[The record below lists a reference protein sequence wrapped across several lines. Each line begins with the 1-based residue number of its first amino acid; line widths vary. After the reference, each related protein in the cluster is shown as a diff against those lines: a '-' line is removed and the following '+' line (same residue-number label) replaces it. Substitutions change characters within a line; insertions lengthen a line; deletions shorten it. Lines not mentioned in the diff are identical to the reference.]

1 MNNITYFQT
10 IMIFLGTVL
19 SGTIAG
25 AVAAIATRKKTKA
38 EAHKADAE
46 AHKADAEG
54 DKADT
59 EATEIITR
67 TVTDFMTKAMAHA
80 EQREKTLIEEIR
92 KLQEQVEHLQI
103 TVNSL
108 TEQMRFHG
116 IEPVYPPPPRIT
128 GN

>member
-25 AVAAIATRKKTKA
+25 AVAAIATRKKTK
-38 EAHKADAE
+38 AE

-92 KLQEQVEHLQI
+92 KLQGQVEHLQI

-116 IEPVYPPPPRIT
+116 IEPIYPPPPRIT
-128 GN
+128 GL

>member
-46 AHKADAEG
+46 G
-54 DKADT
+54 DKADV

-67 TVTDFMTKAMAHA
+67 TVTDFMTKAMALD

-116 IEPVYPPPPRIT
+116 IEPVYPPPPRIM

>member
-46 AHKADAEG
+46 G

-67 TVTDFMTKAMAHA
+67 TVTDFMTKAMALD
-80 EQREKTLIEEIR
+80 ERREKTLIEEIR

-116 IEPVYPPPPRIT
+116 IEPVYPPPPRIM

>member
-19 SGTIAG
+19 SGTMAG
-25 AVAAIATRKKTKA
+25 AVAAIATRKKTK
-38 EAHKADAE
+38 AE

-67 TVTDFMTKAMAHA
+67 TVTDFMTKAIAHA

-108 TEQMRFHG
+108 TEQLRFHG

>member
-25 AVAAIATRKKTKA
+25 AVTTIATRKKTK
-38 EAHKADAE
+38 AE

-59 EATEIITR
+59 EATEIITH

>member
-25 AVAAIATRKKTKA
+25 AVTAIATRKKTK
-38 EAHKADAE
+38 AE

-67 TVTDFMTKAMAHA
+67 TVTDFMTKAMALD

-116 IEPVYPPPPRIT
+116 IEPVYPPPPRIM

>member
-46 AHKADAEG
+46 G

-67 TVTDFMTKAMAHA
+67 TVTDFMTKAMALD

-116 IEPVYPPPPRIT
+116 IEPVYPPPPRIM

>member
-25 AVAAIATRKKTKA
+25 AVAAIATRNKTR
-38 EAHKADAE
+38 AE

-67 TVTDFMTKAMAHA
+67 TVTDFMTKAMALD

-116 IEPVYPPPPRIT
+116 IEPVYPPPPRIM

>member
-25 AVAAIATRKKTKA
+25 AVTAIATRKKTK
-38 EAHKADAE
+38 AE

-59 EATEIITR
+59 EATEIITH

-116 IEPVYPPPPRIT
+116 IEPVYPPPPRIM

>member
-25 AVAAIATRKKTKA
+25 ALAAIATRKKTKA

>member
-25 AVAAIATRKKTKA
+25 AVAAIATRKKTK
-38 EAHKADAE
+38 AE

-108 TEQMRFHG
+108 TEQLRFHG
-116 IEPVYPPPPRIT
+116 IEPVYPPPPRIM

>member
-19 SGTIAG
+19 SGTMAG

-46 AHKADAEG
+46 G
-54 DKADT
+54 DKADV

-67 TVTDFMTKAMAHA
+67 TVTDFMTKATAYA

-108 TEQMRFHG
+108 TEQLRFHG
-116 IEPVYPPPPRIT
+116 IEPVYPPPPRIM

>member
-19 SGTIAG
+19 SGTMAG

-46 AHKADAEG
+46 G
-54 DKADT
+54 DKADV
-59 EATEIITR
+59 EATEIITH
-67 TVTDFMTKAMAHA
+67 TVTDFMTKATAYA

-108 TEQMRFHG
+108 TEQLRFHG
-116 IEPVYPPPPRIT
+116 IEPVYPPPPRIM

>member
-54 DKADT
+54 DKADI

-67 TVTDFMTKAMAHA
+67 TVTDFMTKAMALD

-116 IEPVYPPPPRIT
+116 IEPVYPPPPRIM

>member
-25 AVAAIATRKKTKA
+25 AVAAIATRNKTR
-38 EAHKADAE
+38 AE

-67 TVTDFMTKAMAHA
+67 TVTDFMTKAMALD

>member
-46 AHKADAEG
+46 G
-54 DKADT
+54 DKADI

-67 TVTDFMTKAMAHA
+67 TVTDFMTKAMALD

-128 GN
+128 GI

>member
-19 SGTIAG
+19 SGTMAG

-46 AHKADAEG
+46 G
-54 DKADT
+54 DKADI
-59 EATEIITR
+59 EATEIITH

-80 EQREKTLIEEIR
+80 EQREKNSYR
-92 KLQEQVEHLQI
+92 RNQE
-103 TVNSL
+103 T
-108 TEQMRFHG
+108 
-116 IEPVYPPPPRIT
+116 T
-128 GN
+128 GTSGASSDYGQLSD

>member
-25 AVAAIATRKKTKA
+25 AVTAIATRKKTK
-38 EAHKADAE
+38 AE

-59 EATEIITR
+59 EATEIITH

-128 GN
+128 GI

>member
-46 AHKADAEG
+46 G
-54 DKADT
+54 DKADV

-108 TEQMRFHG
+108 TEQLRFHG
-116 IEPVYPPPPRIT
+116 IEPVYPPPPRIM

>member
-19 SGTIAG
+19 SGTMAG
-25 AVAAIATRKKTKA
+25 AVAAIATRKKTK
-38 EAHKADAE
+38 AE

-67 TVTDFMTKAMAHA
+67 TVTDFMTKAIAHA

-108 TEQMRFHG
+108 TEQLRFHG
-116 IEPVYPPPPRIT
+116 IEPVYPPPPRIM

>member
-25 AVAAIATRKKTKA
+25 AVAAIATRKKTK
-38 EAHKADAE
+38 AE

-116 IEPVYPPPPRIT
+116 IEPVYPPPPRIM

>member
-25 AVAAIATRKKTKA
+25 AVAAIATRKKTK
-38 EAHKADAE
+38 AE

>member
-25 AVAAIATRKKTKA
+25 AVAAIATRNKTR
-38 EAHKADAE
+38 AE

-116 IEPVYPPPPRIT
+116 IEPVYPPPPRIM

>member
-46 AHKADAEG
+46 G
-54 DKADT
+54 DKADV